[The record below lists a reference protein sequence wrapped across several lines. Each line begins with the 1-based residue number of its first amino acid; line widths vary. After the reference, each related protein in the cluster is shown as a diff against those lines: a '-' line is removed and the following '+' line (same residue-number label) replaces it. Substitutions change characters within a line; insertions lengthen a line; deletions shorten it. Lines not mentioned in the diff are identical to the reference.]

1 MNERRGHLRFPD
13 ATLLARVTS
22 LALSSSSSKS
32 SSPAL
37 RRLVRHH
44 LLERSEGLPP
54 ASLAAFISGWGSAL
68 ELLRRSHAE
77 LPWVSPQ
84 EHRWIGELLDAVE
97 AASEAEL
104 DDE

>member
-1 MNERRGHLRFPD
+1 MGSPRPRPGLPVS
-13 ATLLARVTS
+13 AP
-22 LALSSSSSKS
+22 SSWKS

-37 RRLVRHH
+37 RRLVRQH

-54 ASLAAFISGWGSAL
+54 ASLAAFIAGWGSAL

-84 EHRWIGELLDAVE
+84 DHRSIGELLDAVE
-97 AASEAEL
+97 QAARAEL
-104 DDE
+104 DDDE

>member
-1 MNERRGHLRFPD
+1 MGSPRPRSGLPVS
-13 ATLLARVTS
+13 APS
-22 LALSSSSSKS
+22 PWKS

-37 RRLVRHH
+37 RRLVREH
-44 LLERSEGLPP
+44 LLERSDGLPP
-54 ASLAAFISGWGSAL
+54 ASLAAFIAGWGSVIQ
-68 ELLRRSHAE
+68 LLRRSHAE

-97 AASEAEL
+97 EASQAEL

>member
-1 MNERRGHLRFPD
+1 VP
-13 ATLLARVTS
+13 A
-22 LALSSSSSKS
+22 SSPWKS

-37 RRLVRHH
+37 RRLVREH

-54 ASLAAFISGWGSAL
+54 ASLAAFVAGWGSAL
-68 ELLRRSHAE
+68 QLLRRGHAE

-84 EHRWIGELLDAVE
+84 EQRWIGELLDAIEE
-97 AASEAEL
+97 ASQAEL